1 MSGLFDNDEAYMQA
15 VVKKRR
21 KLVRNKSGQFCTEEY
36 LTVEKT
42 QRENTILK
50 RNCEKY
56 YHNWMAVAD
65 RAIRLERENYKLK
78 EKIKEYEE
86 SNNHRNR
93 RKRNERLLSGK

>member
-21 KLVRNKSGQFCTEEY
+21 KLVRNKSGQFCTEEE
-36 LTVEKT
+36 LMVEKT
-42 QRENTILK
+42 QRENAILK

-86 SNNHRNR
+86 SNNYRNR